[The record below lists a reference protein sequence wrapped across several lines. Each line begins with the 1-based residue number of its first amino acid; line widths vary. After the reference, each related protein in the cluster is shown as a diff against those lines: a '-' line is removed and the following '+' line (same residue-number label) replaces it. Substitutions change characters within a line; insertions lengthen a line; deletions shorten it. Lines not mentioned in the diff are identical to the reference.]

1 MDDTRWTDVWA
12 SVTEDAPIEGLG
24 PMLLF
29 RLEAE
34 GQAYSVRFPKR
45 QLNDIK
51 PGINLHKIIF
61 AELIAMMKDTSSA
74 DKQI

>member
-29 RLEAE
+29 RLEVE
-34 GQAYSVRFPKR
+34 GQSYSVRFPKR
-45 QLNDIK
+45 QLDDII

-61 AELIAMMKDTSSA
+61 EELIALVKDTSSA
-74 DKQI
+74 DKRI